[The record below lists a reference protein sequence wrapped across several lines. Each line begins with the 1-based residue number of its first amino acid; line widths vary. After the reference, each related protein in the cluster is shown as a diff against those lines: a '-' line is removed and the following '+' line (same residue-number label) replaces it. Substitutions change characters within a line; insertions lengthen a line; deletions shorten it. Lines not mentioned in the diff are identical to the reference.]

1 MHVQQEYLS
10 HTSKPGQRKTCN
22 ATTMKH
28 TRPGPRHDE
37 FAPRDGHGS
46 SNLFLK
52 PAWVLISVRH
62 RRCSLVSTRW
72 KLEQIEN
79 APVRPPGSGDW
90 AAPHVHDASHQNEPC
105 STAPP
110 RAVASREGAACNR
123 SAERT
128 DWSRSLQRI
137 DGPVERPPLLLAA
150 RPIARPILIGP
161 AAPVGP
167 RGAQRQPHACVE
179 YLDIWRRRL
188 VRGKV
193 RVGAGQM
200 PADLSG

>member
-46 SNLFLK
+46 SYLFLK

-62 RRCSLVSTRW
+62 RRCSL
-72 KLEQIEN
+72 N

-90 AAPHVHDASHQNEPC
+90 VAPQVHDASHQNEPC

-110 RAVASREGAACNR
+110 RAVSSREGAACNR

-137 DGPVERPPLLLAA
+137 DGQVERPPLLLAA

-161 AAPVGP
+161 RRVRRATRSTTPAT
-167 RGAQRQPHACVE
+167 CV
-179 YLDIWRRRL
+179 R
-188 VRGKV
+188 
-193 RVGAGQM
+193 
-200 PADLSG
+200 